1 MPRSIT
7 DIATRHQ
14 VMLERL
20 KAGKARDYLKVAKKF
35 EADIITAANK
45 LGVETMDQLTKKE
58 LNALIKNLTAI
69 NKKYQKAIVQ
79 DLDKDL
85 QKLAKDDAI
94 FERDTINS
102 FLPKGVKATA
112 AEAAYSTA
120 VLSPISAT
128 GELLE
133 PFIANWSRTRITQ
146 VNGAIRKGYKE
157 GLTLQQMTQ
166 RIRGT
171 KANNFKD
178 GLTNL
183 QKRQAEAVIRT
194 SVQHI
199 SSTARMATLERNK
212 DIIKAYKWR
221 STLDGRTTQRCRS
234 LDGLEF
240 EMGRGPMPPIHIGCR
255 STINFVLDDSLGLQ
269 ELDEGGTRASKTG
282 PVPANQTYY
291 DWLKTQPKS
300 FQVDAIGKQRAEWL
314 TDGKLTSE
322 QFARLNLNKN
332 FEPLTLEEMRKKR
345 ASMLK

>member
-1 MPRSIT
+1 
-7 DIATRHQ
+7 
-14 VMLERL
+14 MLERL
-20 KAGKARDYLKVAKKF
+20 KAGKSKDYLRAAKKF
-35 EADIITAANK
+35 EADIIAAANK

-58 LNALIKNLTAI
+58 LNLLISNLTKL
-69 NKKYQKAIVQ
+69 NKKYQSAIV
-79 DLDKDL
+79 KDL
-85 QKLAKDDAI
+85 NKDLKKLAKDDAI

-102 FLPKGVKATA
+102 FLPKGIKATA
-112 AEAAYSTA
+112 ADAAYSA
-120 VLSPISAT
+120 ALAAPINAT

-133 PFIANWSRTRITQ
+133 PFIENWSRTRITQ
-146 VNGAIRKGYKE
+146 VNGAIRKGYQE
-157 GLTLQQMTQ
+157 GLTLNQMTQ

-171 KANNFKD
+171 KANNYRD
-178 GLTNL
+178 GLTTL
-183 QKRQAEAVIRT
+183 QTKQAQAVIRT

-199 SSTARMATLERNK
+199 SSSARMATMQRNK

-240 EMGRGPMPPIHIGCR
+240 EMGRGPMPPLHIGCR
-255 STINFVLDDSLGLQ
+255 STINFVLDDSLGLE
-269 ELDEGGTRASKTG
+269 ELDEAGTRASKTG

-291 DWLKTQPKS
+291 DWLKDQPKS
-300 FQVDAIGKQRAEWL
+300 FQIEAIGKQRAEWL

-345 ASMLK
+345 ATMLK

>member
-20 KAGKARDYLKVAKKF
+20 KAGKAKDYLAIAKKF
-35 EADIITAANK
+35 EADIINAANK

-58 LNALIKNLTAI
+58 LNLLISNLTKL
-69 NKKYQKAIVQ
+69 NKKYQAAIV
-79 DLDKDL
+79 KDL
-85 QKLAKDDAI
+85 SKDLKKLAKDDAI
-94 FERDTINS
+94 FERDTLNS
-102 FLPKGVKATA
+102 FLPQGVTATA
-112 AEAAYSTA
+112 ADAAYSA
-120 VLSPISAT
+120 AILAPVSAT

-133 PFIANWSRTRITQ
+133 PFIDNWSKTRITQ

-157 GLTLQQMTQ
+157 GLTLNQMTQ

-171 KANNFKD
+171 KANNYRD

-183 QKRQAEAVIRT
+183 QTKQAQAVIRT
-194 SVQHI
+194 SLQHV

-212 DIIKAYKWR
+212 DIVKAYKWR

-240 EMGRGPMPPIHIGCR
+240 EMGKGPMPPIHIGCR
-255 STINFVLDDSLGLQ
+255 STINFVLDEKLGLE

-314 TDGKLTSE
+314 TDGKLNSE

-345 ASMLK
+345 ASMLQ